1 MPKQILVA
9 SPHLAFGELL
19 RLSLEESGQ
28 YRVRLA
34 QTSAEARGS
43 AGRAIFSLLILD
55 ADLKDCTFA
64 ELTREIQ
71 EQQSQARL
79 ILIPPD
85 NNPQHPA
92 LKGLSADAY
101 LNKPF
106 YLPDLMDTVERLMTA
121 PANEVPP
128 EPAAQPAD
136 LPEAAPE
143 GTPADVPAPPAERPA
158 WLKNT
163 TGAQRLLD
171 EAVNDSHAR
180 AAIVLNGGQVCAS
193 SGNLPPA
200 AVQELTEIL
209 ARTWERH
216 KNYDLARFIRLKEG
230 GEHLLYATSLA
241 DQVALALACDV
252 TLPLTRARGKAI
264 LLARQLAD
272 LPPEEEPAAPVAVAA
287 QPPEPGPV
295 AAQSAPEPDSSEED
309 LQLEDEDTVE
319 EDDGMEIPD
328 LRLLELLAD
337 APPPNPVV
345 GPAKPAPAAA
355 GNWAPEIAGETAP
368 HALNLPWEQILA
380 QPPARLPDDPP
391 SPYDAPTIAIRRRPS
406 AASDAPTVAVRAQ
419 ENGNGQP
426 VPQTPAPTELIS
438 TPPPPILPASAAPQ
452 AAPEA
457 IAAPQPFVDPPP
469 GSLLSVEPVSPTLS
483 HLAYTALL
491 IPRIP
496 QHILVGELSEEL
508 GLWVPQLCLA
518 FGWRLEGM
526 SIRPETL
533 QFTLQVAP
541 SVSPGNV
548 VRILRQRTSQR
559 IFSRFPELKELNPS
573 GDFWAP
579 GYLIISGSTPPQ
591 PNLLHDFVVQTRR
604 RQGLTVS

>member
-55 ADLKDCTFA
+55 ADLKDCVFA
-64 ELTREIQ
+64 DLAREIQ

-106 YLPDLMDTVERLMTA
+106 YLPDLMEMVERLMSA
-121 PANEVPP
+121 PA
-128 EPAAQPAD
+128 AD
-136 LPEAAPE
+136 EAAPE
-143 GTPADVPAPPAERPA
+143 PAPETAPESTPADVPAPPAERPA

-171 EAVNDSHAR
+171 EAVNDSRAR
-180 AAIVLNGGQVCAS
+180 AAIVLNDGQVCAS

-216 KNYDLARFIRLKEG
+216 KNYDLARFIRLREG

-241 DQVALALACDV
+241 DRVALALACDV

-264 LLARQLAD
+264 LLARQLAE
-272 LPPEEEPAAPVAVAA
+272 LPPEEAPAAPEAVAA
-287 QPPEPGPV
+287 QPPEP
-295 AAQSAPEPDSSEED
+295 APEPEPPEED
-309 LQLEDEDTVE
+309 SQPEDEDAL
-319 EDDGMEIPD
+319 EDGGMEIPD

-337 APPPNPVV
+337 APPPNP
-345 GPAKPAPAAA
+345 AAA
-355 GNWAPEIAGETAP
+355 GNWAPEAAGETAP

-380 QPPARLPDDPP
+380 QPPVRLPDEPP

-406 AASDAPTVAVRAQ
+406 AASEAPTVAIRAQ

-426 VPQTPAPTELIS
+426 APQAPRPADLIS
-438 TPPPPILPASAAPQ
+438 TPPPAILPASTAPRVAPDENAAPQ
-452 AAPEA
+452 QFSEAPR
-457 IAAPQPFVDPPP
+457 

-491 IPRIP
+491 LPRIP
-496 QHILVGELSEEL
+496 QHVLVGELCEEL

>member
-28 YRVRLA
+28 YRVRLVHS
-34 QTSAEARGS
+34 SAEARGS

-55 ADLKDCTFA
+55 ADLKDSSFP
-64 ELTREIQ
+64 ELVREIH
-71 EQQSQARL
+71 EQQPQARL

-85 NNPQHPA
+85 NNPQHPTLA
-92 LKGLSADAY
+92 GLSADAY

-106 YLPDLMDTVERLMTA
+106 YLPDLMETVEKLMA
-121 PANEVPP
+121 V
-128 EPAAQPAD
+128 
-136 LPEAAPE
+136 PEAAPE
-143 GTPADVPAPPAERPA
+143 NTPVGATESAVAAAVMPAASLETSQVPSPAPANTPA
-158 WLKNT
+158 WLSNSAGT
-163 TGAQRLLD
+163 QRLLN
-171 EAVNDSHAR
+171 EAVSDERTR
-180 AAIVLNGGQVCAS
+180 AAIVLNGGQVSAS

-200 AVQELTEIL
+200 AVQELAGIL

-216 KNYDLARFIRLKEG
+216 KNCDLARFIRLKES
-230 GEHLLYATSLA
+230 GEYLLYATSLA
-241 DQVALALACDV
+241 DQVALALACDI
-252 TLPLTRARGKAI
+252 TLPLTRARGKAV
-264 LLARQLAD
+264 LLARQLTE
-272 LPPEEEPAAPVAVAA
+272 LSPEEESAAPVAVAA
-287 QPPEPGPV
+287 QPPEPEPV
-295 AAQSAPEPDSSEED
+295 AVQPVPEPDSSQEDMQMDDENALEED
-309 LQLEDEDTVE
+309 G
-319 EDDGMEIPD
+319 GMEIPD

-337 APPPNPVV
+337 APPPNPGA
-345 GPAKPAPAAA
+345 GPAKQAAPV
-355 GNWAPEIAGETAP
+355 GNWAPETAGETAP

-380 QPPARLPDDPP
+380 QPPARLPDEPP

-406 AASDAPTVAVRAQ
+406 ASSDAPTVAVRSQ

-426 VPQTPAPTELIS
+426 AAETPAA
-438 TPPPPILPASAAPQ
+438 TPPPPILPTAP
-452 AAPEA
+452 APKPIPAETDGL
-457 IAAPQPFVDPPP
+457 QPFFDPPQ

-496 QHILVGELSEEL
+496 QHVMVGELSEEL

>member
-1 MPKQILVA
+1 M
-9 SPHLAFGELL
+9 
-19 RLSLEESGQ
+19 
-28 YRVRLA
+28 
-34 QTSAEARGS
+34 
-43 AGRAIFSLLILD
+43 
-55 ADLKDCTFA
+55 
-64 ELTREIQ
+64 
-71 EQQSQARL
+71 
-79 ILIPPD
+79 
-85 NNPQHPA
+85 
-92 LKGLSADAY
+92 
-101 LNKPF
+101 
-106 YLPDLMDTVERLMTA
+106 
-121 PANEVPP
+121 
-128 EPAAQPAD
+128 
-136 LPEAAPE
+136 
-143 GTPADVPAPPAERPA
+143 
-158 WLKNT
+158 
-163 TGAQRLLD
+163 
-171 EAVNDSHAR
+171 
-180 AAIVLNGGQVCAS
+180 
-193 SGNLPPA
+193 
-200 AVQELTEIL
+200 
-209 ARTWERH
+209 
-216 KNYDLARFIRLKEG
+216 
-230 GEHLLYATSLA
+230 
-241 DQVALALACDV
+241 
-252 TLPLTRARGKAI
+252 
-264 LLARQLAD
+264 
-272 LPPEEEPAAPVAVAA
+272 
-287 QPPEPGPV
+287 
-295 AAQSAPEPDSSEED
+295 
-309 LQLEDEDTVE
+309 QLEDEDTVE
-319 EDDGMEIPD
+319 EDGGMEIPD

-337 APPPNPVV
+337 APPPNPVA
-345 GPAKPAPAAA
+345 GPAKPAVAA
-355 GNWAPEIAGETAP
+355 GNWAPETAGETAP
-368 HALNLPWEQILA
+368 HSLNLPWEQILA

-406 AASDAPTVAVRAQ
+406 AASDAPTVAMRAQ